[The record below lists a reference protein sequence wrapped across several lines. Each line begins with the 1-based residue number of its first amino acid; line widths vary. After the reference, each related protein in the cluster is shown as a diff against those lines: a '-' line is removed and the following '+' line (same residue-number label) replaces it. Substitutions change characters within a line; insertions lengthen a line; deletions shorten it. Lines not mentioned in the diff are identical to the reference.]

1 MAHVRAQLRSAF
13 AARLASISEVKS
25 IVHARTVAFEESDLP
40 ALQIVTPNESIRPI
54 DGSLLETDRTV
65 DVDVLIHVLGNAGID
80 DTADAIAAQVET
92 LIMGATG
99 DPWDKLILHYPS
111 SAEFALDEPGER
123 TLAVLRTR
131 FPVRLH
137 ATTPEQIGDP

>member
-1 MAHVRAQLRSAF
+1 MAHIRAQLRSAF
-13 AARLASISEVKS
+13 AARLNTIAEVKT
-25 IVHARTVAFEESDLP
+25 IAHARTVAFEEDDLP
-40 ALQIVTPNESIRPI
+40 AIQIVTPNESISPI
-54 DGSLLETDRTV
+54 DGSSLETDRTV
-65 DVDVLIHVLGNAGID
+65 QVDVLIHVLGNDGID

-92 LIMGATG
+92 LIMSATG
-99 DPWDKLILHYPS
+99 TPWDALILFYPS
-111 SAEFALDEPGER
+111 EAEFALDDPGER